1 MTDVKNSVSEETVI
15 HSVEYEKGIEQVI
28 FAAKEVLS
36 KDENSFVD
44 PNGIPYQQLT
54 IFDV

>member
-1 MTDVKNSVSEETVI
+1 MTDLKNSVSQEAVI
-15 HSVEYEKGIEQVI
+15 HSVEYEEGINQVLN
-28 FAAKEVLS
+28 AAKEVFS

-54 IFDV
+54 IFDT